1 MATLKTWYLFLVLLL
16 VKNILAESEENT
28 AEEQVNV
35 IPTEEDDVLVL
46 TNKNFHATIEKEK
59 FLLVEFY
66 APW

>member
-28 AEEQVNV
+28 AEEQINV

-46 TNKNFHATIEKEK
+46 TNESFHATIEKEK

>member
-46 TNKNFHATIEKEK
+46 TNENFHATIEKEK